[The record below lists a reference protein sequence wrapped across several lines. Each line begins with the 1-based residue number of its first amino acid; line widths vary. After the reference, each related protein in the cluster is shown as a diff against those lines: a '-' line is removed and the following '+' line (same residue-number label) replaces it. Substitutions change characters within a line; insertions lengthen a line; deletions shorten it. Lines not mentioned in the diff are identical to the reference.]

1 MKLGVMPGD
10 TLPATELKTEGFDA
24 MQLFWGAGDDAPAKD
39 PEPEK
44 IAATL
49 AAGNLD
55 LAAMTL
61 HIDLVGPRGRID
73 ADVER
78 TIDLVGRTAALDIH
92 KGDNPRSILVWH
104 PSGYPK
110 GEGLD
115 DRAIFDGL
123 CSALTDICRVAESSG
138 IDIAIEITRNGSVGS
153 AETFLHL
160 IDRVGSSALKACI
173 DAANFCPDR
182 TPLVRAVRSLAPY
195 TVIAHGKDCSFKDN
209 GEPDTYGP
217 TGSGRLDYDTYI
229 QSLLEF
235 APEVPYFVLEYYK
248 SRDDLLRARDIVQ
261 AAMAKGSH

>member
-10 TLPATELKTEGFDA
+10 IIPSSELKAEGFDA
-24 MQLFWGAGDDAPAKD
+24 MQLFWGKGDDAAANDAEPA
-39 PEPEK
+39 K

-61 HIDLVGPRGRID
+61 HIELVGPHGRID

-78 TIDLVGRTAALDIH
+78 ALELVGRTASLDIH

-104 PSGYPK
+104 PSGYPES
-110 GEGLD
+110 EGLD

-123 CSALTDICRVAESSG
+123 CGALTEICRVAESS
-138 IDIAIEITRNGSVGS
+138 DVNIAVEITRNSAVGS

-160 IDRVGSSALKACI
+160 AERVGSSALKVCI

-182 TPLVRAVRSLAPY
+182 TPLVRAIRRLAPY

-235 APEVPYFVLEYYK
+235 ASEVPYFVLEYYK
-248 SRDDLLRARDIVQ
+248 SREDLLKARDIVLE
-261 AAMAKGSH
+261 ALAG

>member
-10 TLPATELKTEGFDA
+10 IIPASELKAEGFDA
-24 MQLFWGAGDDAPAKD
+24 MQLFWGKGDDAAANDAEPA
-39 PEPEK
+39 K

-49 AAGNLD
+49 AAGN
-55 LAAMTL
+55 
-61 HIDLVGPRGRID
+61 
-73 ADVER
+73 DVER
-78 TIDLVGRTAALDIH
+78 TLELVGRTASLDIH

-104 PSGYPK
+104 PSGYPES
-110 GEGLD
+110 EGLD

-123 CSALTDICRVAESSG
+123 CGALTEICRVAESS
-138 IDIAIEITRNGSVGS
+138 DVNIAVDITRNSAVGS

-160 IDRVGSSALKACI
+160 AERVGSSALKVCI

-182 TPLVRAVRSLAPY
+182 TPLVRAIRRLAPY

-235 APEVPYFVLEYYK
+235 ASEVPYFVLEYYK
-248 SRDDLLRARDIVQ
+248 SREDLLKARNIVLE
-261 AAMAKGSH
+261 ALAG